1 MLDDNKD
8 FRKKVEKMAL
18 KDLVFIKKLGEGQF
32 GHVFLVKDTQGGEI
46 FALKAISR
54 HQIME
59 QSLER
64 HTLQEKEVL
73 EQVNFPFI
81 MKMHRTF
88 KDADF
93 VYFLLS
99 YVGGMELFDVIRQ
112 MGRLCLSRPA

>member
-8 FRKKVEKMAL
+8 FRKIVEKMTL
-18 KDLVFIKKLGEGQF
+18 NDLIFIKKLGEGQF
-32 GHVFLVKDTQGGEI
+32 GNVFLVKEPRSGELY
-46 FALKAISR
+46 ALKAISK
-54 HQIME
+54 HQIVE

-81 MKMHRTF
+81 MKMYRTF
-88 KDADF
+88 KDQNY

-99 YVGGMELFDVIRQ
+99 YVRGMELFEVIRQ
-112 MGRLCLSRPA
+112 LGSLR